1 MTTPSNTQLALIL
14 AFQQKMAGLG
24 IRAVFSHVEDGPVLT
39 VYYYTPNASLPVAKL
54 LKHEEDFALA
64 AGVDRVNITRIGG
77 RVAIFVPKPPDERR
91 IVDFKDVAYYCY
103 QHRAEYDVPLCLGI
117 DHLGNKTIIELTQ
130 QPHVL
135 IGGQTHAGK
144 SVFLKNLLAN
154 IIICKTIDEVMFYL
168 IDTKRVDLPLFEGCP
183 QVLEI
188 ARTVK
193 EAYYVLKN
201 VLREC
206 EVRYKQLEMARVSNL
221 HEWNAVHP
229 ENKYHYIVLVIDELA
244 DLLLQDKEF
253 RDDPANEAWIES
265 ENVKKLEFYLQRFT
279 QIARAAGIHMIA
291 GTQRPSHKILSGDIK
306 NNFPCR
312 IGMKVPT
319 HFDSQ
324 VILGEQGAEC
334 LLGKGDMLVKQ
345 GDSDVVKRFHGPLVE
360 IGDINAILHNLDRM
374 KEVFEIMS
382 GGSR

>member
-1 MTTPSNTQLALIL
+1 MTQPTDTQLQLIL

-103 QHRAEYDVPLCLGI
+103 QHRADYDVPLCLGI

-135 IGGQTHAGK
+135 IGGQTGSGK
-144 SVFLKNLLAN
+144 SVFLKNIITN
-154 IIICKTIDEVMFYL
+154 IVISKSMSEVVFSF
-168 IDTKRVDLPLFEGCP
+168 IDTKRLDLPLFQECP
-183 QVLEI
+183 QVLDI
-188 ARTVK
+188 AKTVK
-193 EAYYVLKN
+193 DSYDIFKN
-201 VLREC
+201 LLREC
-206 EVRYKQLEMARVSNL
+206 ELRYKNLESKRISNL
-221 HEWNAVHP
+221 HEWNDKFP
-229 ENKYHYIVLVIDELA
+229 ENRYHYYVLVVDELA
-244 DLLLQDKEF
+244 DLLMQDKEF
-253 RDDPANEAWIES
+253 RDDPSNEAFLES
-265 ENVKKLEFYLQRFT
+265 EQIKPIPFYLQRLV
-279 QIARAAGIHMIA
+279 QISRAAGIHMIA

-345 GDSDVVKRFHGPLVE
+345 GDSDVVKRFHGPLVS
-360 IGDINAILHNLDRM
+360 INDINAILHNLDMVRSSMEAM
-374 KEVFEIMS
+374 K
-382 GGSR
+382 

>member
-1 MTTPSNTQLALIL
+1 MNNPSDTQLKLIL
-14 AFQQKMAGLG
+14 AFQQKMLGLG
-24 IRAVFSHVEDGPVLT
+24 IKAVFSHVEDGPVLT

-103 QHRAEYDVPLCLGI
+103 QHRHEYNIPFVLGI
-117 DHLGNKTIIELTQ
+117 DHLGNKTIIELTD

-135 IGGQTHAGK
+135 IGGQTKAGK
-144 SVFLKNLLAN
+144 SVFLMNLVAN
-154 IIICKTIDEVMFYL
+154 IIISKSINEVTFSF
-168 IDTKRVDLPLFEGCP
+168 IDTKRLDLPLFEQCP
-183 QVLEI
+183 QVLEV
-188 ARTVK
+188 AKTVK
-193 EAYYVLKN
+193 ESYEVFRNL
-201 VLREC
+201 LREC
-206 EVRYKQLEMARVSNL
+206 EIRYKQLEAKRLQNL
-221 HEWNAVHP
+221 QQWNEKFP
-229 ENKYHYIVLVIDELA
+229 ENRYHYYVLVVDELA

-253 RDDPANEAWIES
+253 RDDPSNEAWIES
-265 ENVKKLEFYLQRFT
+265 EGIKPISFYLQRLV
-279 QIARAAGIHMIA
+279 QISRAAGIHMIA

-345 GDSDVVKRFHGPLVE
+345 GDSDVVKRYHGPLVS
-360 IGDINAILHNLDRM
+360 INDINAIIHNLDMVRSSMEGM
-374 KEVFEIMS
+374 KQ
-382 GGSR
+382 